1 MAGDRYQVLLAGVGG
16 AGCNTLAGLR
26 AAWADSPEMLA
37 IHTSQVVLSGCGVE
51 RQLAIGGTL
60 THGLGTGGDPEIGLR
75 AAETAQEEIRAR
87 FDGVDLAIVV
97 TGLGGGTGSGA
108 APRVC
113 AAAREAGALVLAVA
127 TLPFFFEGSKRR
139 MRAEEGLK
147 HLRQSADAVV
157 VFPNQRVIEWVDEG
171 AQVET
176 AFRMIDHMVG
186 GALRTLWK
194 LVAEPGLLKLDLAD
208 LRQLVQQTGGTLA
221 LASAE
226 ASGPERAATVIEELR
241 DSPMLD
247 HGALLPAARGLLIG
261 ISGGNDLKLTELQKV
276 MGELTAQ
283 ARPDVHLHVGT
294 ALDVAMEGR
303 LCVSLLLTEAEE
315 RVPDTV
321 VAEPAVLPAETPP
334 ADGAEEAAGKPAR
347 RGRSGRAVQ
356 AELTL
361 DSISKGRFRDVQ
373 PTLHDGVDL
382 DVPTFVRR
390 GVRLSRVGSGA

>member
-1 MAGDRYQVLLAGVGG
+1 
-16 AGCNTLAGLR
+16 
-26 AAWADSPEMLA
+26 
-37 IHTSQVVLSGCGVE
+37 
-51 RQLAIGGTL
+51 
-60 THGLGTGGDPEIGLR
+60 
-75 AAETAQEEIRAR
+75 
-87 FDGVDLAIVV
+87 
-97 TGLGGGTGSGA
+97 
-108 APRVC
+108 VC
-113 AAAREAGALVLAVA
+113 AAARDAGALVLAIA

-147 HLRQSADAVV
+147 HIREAADAVV

-171 AQVET
+171 AQVEA

-194 LVAEPGLLKLDLAD
+194 LVTEPGLLKLDFAG
-208 LRQLVQQTGGTLA
+208 LRQIVQQTGGTLA

-226 ASGPERAATVIEELR
+226 ASGPERAATVLDELR

-247 HGALLPAARGLLIG
+247 HGALLPAARGLLLG

-276 MGELTAQ
+276 MGDLTAQ
-283 ARPDVHLHVGT
+283 ARPDIHLHVGT
-294 ALDVAMEGR
+294 ALDAAMEGR
-303 LCVSLLLTEAEE
+303 LCVSVVVTESEE
-315 RVPDTV
+315 RVPD
-321 VAEPAVLPAETPP
+321 ALPAEPSPSPP
-334 ADGAEEAAGKPAR
+334 DAPPSDGAEDPPAKPAR

-373 PTLHDGVDL
+373 PTLHEGVDL

-390 GVRLSRVGSGA
+390 GVRLSRVGAGS

>member
-1 MAGDRYQVLLAGVGG
+1 MPGERHQVLMAGIGG

-26 AAWADSPEMLA
+26 AHWPDSPEMAVVHSSAAVLA
-37 IHTSQVVLSGCGVE
+37 GCPIE
-51 RQLAIGGTL
+51 RRLTIGATV
-60 THGLGTGGDPEIGLR
+60 TQGLGAGGDPEVGRR
-75 AAETAQEEIRAR
+75 AAEASREDLRTL
-87 FDGVDLAIVV
+87 FDGVELAIVV
-97 TGLGGGTGSGA
+97 AGLGGGTGSGA
-108 APRVC
+108 APVAC
-113 AAAREAGALVLAVA
+113 AAAREAGALVLAVC

-176 AFRMIDHMVG
+176 AFRMIDTMVG
-186 GALRTLWK
+186 GGLRTLWK
-194 LVAEPGLLKLDLAD
+194 LLTVPGLLKLDFAD
-208 LRQLVQQTGGTLA
+208 LRELVQQTGGSLA

-226 ASGPERAATVIEELR
+226 ASGPDRVRTVLDEISQ
-241 DSPMLD
+241 SPLLD

-261 ISGGNDLKLTELQKV
+261 IVGGPDLMLTELQKV
-276 MGELTAQ
+276 MADLTAQ

-294 ALDVAMEGR
+294 AIDPSNEGR
-303 LCVSLLLTEAEE
+303 LCVSVLLTESEE
-315 RVPDTV
+315 RVP
-321 VAEPAVLPAETPP
+321 EPPSADPAPASLEGAAVSAGDETAAKPP
-334 ADGAEEAAGKPAR
+334 R
-347 RGRSGRAVQ
+347 RNRSGKAVQ

-390 GVRLSRVGSGA
+390 GIRLSRIGVGT

>member
-1 MAGDRYQVLLAGVGG
+1 MAGDRYQVVLAGVGG

-26 AAWADSPEMLA
+26 ASWPDSPDMLA
-37 IHTSQVVLSGCGVE
+37 IHTSTVVLGGCPVA
-51 RQLAIGGTL
+51 RQMAIGGAVTQ
-60 THGLGTGGDPEIGLR
+60 GLGTGGDPEIGLR
-75 AAETAQEEIRAR
+75 AAEASHEEIRAA
-87 FDGVDLAIVV
+87 FGGVDLAFVV
-97 TGLGGGTGSGA
+97 AGMGGGTGSGA

-113 AAAREAGALVLAVA
+113 AAAREAGAVVLAVA

-194 LVAEPGLLKLDLAD
+194 LVTEPGLLKLDFAD

-221 LASAE
+221 MASAE
-226 ASGPERAATVIEELR
+226 ASGPDRVVTVLDELR
-241 DSPMLD
+241 NSPLLD

-261 ISGGNDLKLTELQKV
+261 ISGGSDLTLTELQKV
-276 MGELTAQ
+276 MAELTGQ

-294 ALDVAMEGR
+294 AVDGAIEGR
-303 LCVSLLLTEAEE
+303 LCVSVVLTEGEDRAPESA
-315 RVPDTV
+315 PP
-321 VAEPAVLPAETPP
+321 EPAPP
-334 ADGAEEAAGKPAR
+334 AVEGTPAPGGDDLPPKGVR
-347 RGRSGRAVQ
+347 RGRSGKAVQ
-356 AELTL
+356 SELTL

-373 PTLHDGVDL
+373 PTVHDGVDL

-390 GVRLSRVGSGA
+390 GVRLSRVGAGA